1 MYSSIH
7 SWMANVLF
15 KGIVHPTIKILSFIK
30 NYNFGVNCPFH
41 KLNKLY

>member
-15 KGIVHPTIKILSFIK
+15 KGIVRPTMKILSFIK
-30 NYNFGVNCPFH
+30 NLIFWVNYPFN